1 MRNGSIVIAI
11 VTGLVACAPVTYQR
25 QGWATVSL
33 DQAKAECELEAKKV
47 EASADWR
54 RCALCAATDVAETR
68 SACIKAKGYYPT
80 R

>member
-1 MRNGSIVIAI
+1 MRSGSIVLSI

-25 QGWATVSL
+25 QDWATVSL
-33 DQAKAECELEAKKV
+33 DQAKAECALEAKKV

-54 RCALCAATDVAETR
+54 GCALCAATDVAETR
-68 SACIKAKGYYPT
+68 MSCMKAKGYYPT